1 MAPSPYLEDRRWA
14 MFLPRGLLRPLGT
27 PPVTPGTQNLYL
39 FARKQ
44 RLLSELFFYIIIKP
58 KLPLQLNGRLY
69 DHIGKSWSLFS
80 TKPGKVQSWQIS
92 SKVSF
97 RKKTWRSLNVNPC
110 FSLNSYFFLNPY
122 CFQIES
128 FYPQRRK
135 KTRAFCKMLISSEKA
150 EWWSC
155 VFPKK
160 FKSRRALI
168 LLKQIRYKSL

>member
-1 MAPSPYLEDRRWA
+1 MSSCGVHGKRTNVSFVSISRKEGGELHSRAQRRRNSLFSMAPSLCLEALFFLFLLFNGFIPLLGRFSMASSPCLEDRRWA

-80 TKPGKVQSWQIS
+80 TKPGKVQS
-92 SKVSF
+92 
-97 RKKTWRSLNVNPC
+97 
-110 FSLNSYFFLNPY
+110 
-122 CFQIES
+122 
-128 FYPQRRK
+128 
-135 KTRAFCKMLISSEKA
+135 
-150 EWWSC
+150 
-155 VFPKK
+155 
-160 FKSRRALI
+160 
-168 LLKQIRYKSL
+168 